1 MRAVV
6 IGAGPIGTFSAMALS
21 RRGHDVVLV
30 DRDPG
35 PAADGSWRRMGV
47 MQFMHPHFFR
57 PAVRQAL
64 LTELPDVWDALLAAG
79 GEPRLLPGQPETM
92 TGLAC
97 RRLVFERTLRA
108 AAIREPGVLLR
119 VGHADRIVVADG
131 AARGVLV
138 DDELVPADLV
148 VVATGRAS
156 RLGEEFRGA
165 VEGGSCGFSYVSRM
179 YRARPGQPGCDL
191 PVPTPV
197 LADGYVSLI
206 VPQDD
211 GTLSA
216 LISRP
221 TADPRLLGVR
231 HEAGFDAAAR
241 AIPNLA
247 PWTDPE
253 RFEPITD
260 VLVGG
265 GLTNTYRYQGPER
278 GTPPATG
285 LFFLGDAVC
294 TTNPRAGR
302 GIALGLRQAQHL
314 LTLLDDSALD
324 LDDASRA
331 LDAWSDEN
339 IRPWFR
345 DHAEV
350 DAAML
355 RRFAG
360 QDVALEERIP
370 SDVVC
375 AAAEVELELMSVV
388 GPYLAMVRGP
398 EVLDAVEER
407 VRSLLRAGWRPAHG
421 GPSAADLADAVGAA
435 TGELV
440 AAC

>member
-1 MRAVV
+1 
-6 IGAGPIGTFSAMALS
+6 
-21 RRGHDVVLV
+21 
-30 DRDPG
+30 
-35 PAADGSWRRMGV
+35 
-47 MQFMHPHFFR
+47 
-57 PAVRQAL
+57 L
-64 LTELPDVWDALLAAG
+64 LAEVPDVWDALLAAG
-79 GEPRLLPGQPETM
+79 GEPRLLPGQPDAL

-97 RRLVFERTLRA
+97 RRSVFERTLRDA
-108 AAIREPGVLLR
+108 AADEPGLEPR
-119 VGHADRIVVADG
+119 IGHADRIVVDDG
-131 AARGVLV
+131 VVRGVAV
-138 DDELVPADLV
+138 DEELVPGDV
-148 VVATGRAS
+148 VLVATGRAS

-179 YRARPGQPGCDL
+179 YRARLGQPGCEL
-191 PVPTPV
+191 PVPNHV
-197 LADGYVSLI
+197 VADGYVSLV

-211 GTLSA
+211 KTLSA

-241 AIPNLA
+241 VIPNLT

-265 GLTNTYRYQGPER
+265 GLTNTYRYQGREP
-278 GTPPATG
+278 GVPPATG

-314 LTLLDDSALD
+314 LSLLDDSAVGF
-324 LDDASRA
+324 DDASRE

-355 RRFAG
+355 RRFRG
-360 QDVALEERIP
+360 QDLELDQHIP

-375 AAAEVELELMSVV
+375 AAAEVHPALMNVV

-398 EVLDAVEER
+398 EVLETVQDP
-407 VRSLLRAGWRPAHG
+407 VRNLLRSGWRPAQA
-421 GPSAADLADAVGAA
+421 GPGAADVADVVAAA

-440 AAC
+440 AAG